1 MYFRG
6 LKIVYFD
13 VQEIIKDE
21 VLDDIIIGDDLVG
34 ICILDEEKCTSD
46 GDQTLL
52 VKQRGKNIG

>member
-21 VLDDIIIGDDLVG
+21 VLDDIVIGDDLVG
-34 ICILDEEKCTSD
+34 ICILDEEKCTTD
-46 GDQTLL
+46 GE
-52 VKQRGKNIG
+52 